1 MISINVNDK
10 PDANWNTRLVEA
22 EIGTINQTKERG
34 INFERNGQTP
44 HFLHFL
50 NGKGAIIGQLLYS
63 TSSRLEKRGITNRF
77 LKKVPGLE
85 KTVYFWI
92 YGPIIFVPELYSE
105 IHSTF
110 SKFLK
115 SKNRKIFGTT
125 NPLLFNDELILKK
138 NYSVKEW
145 STYLIDLTK
154 TNDELYHNIDKH
166 SGRKNIERSIRRG
179 ITVEEIN
186 ENSLKDYQMIR
197 NEFKESMGDPK
208 IDFQQSLAWW
218 KLMKPLGYTGF
229 LARKDGR
236 PVGGLLFSFFN
247 KVIVEA
253 GVARSKEDFS
263 ENLYSQDLIKWKIIE
278 WGVENNMKYYDL
290 AGYNPHPINQKEEG
304 IKRYKAKWGGKQRTY
319 WIIKE

>member
-1 MISINVNDK
+1 MISIEVHDK
-10 PDANWNTRLVEA
+10 PDSNWNTRLIEA
-22 EIGTINQTKERG
+22 GIGTINQTKERG

-50 NGKGAIIGQLLYS
+50 DNKGTIVGQLLYS
-63 TSSRLEKRGITNRF
+63 TSSRLEKKGIKNKF

-92 YGPIIFVPELYSE
+92 YGPIIFTPELYSD
-105 IHSTF
+105 IHSAF
-110 SKFLK
+110 GKFLK
-115 SKNRKIFGTT
+115 SKNNRIYGTT
-125 NPLLFNDELILKK
+125 SPLLANDEQILKK

-154 TNDELYHNIDKH
+154 TKDDLYKNIHKH

-179 ITVEEIN
+179 VEIEEIN
-186 ENSLKDYQMIR
+186 EKSLEDYQTIR
-197 NEFKESMGDPK
+197 NEFKESMGEPK
-208 IDFQQSLAWW
+208 MDFQQALAWW

-229 LARKDGR
+229 LARKEGK
-236 PVGGLLFSFFN
+236 PVGGLLFSYFN

-290 AGYNPHPINQKEEG
+290 AGYNPHPVDEKEEG
-304 IKRYKAKWGGKQRTY
+304 IKKYKAKWGGEQRTY
-319 WIIKE
+319 WIIQG